1 MPVYPLVFKRI
12 EMKNILNYKKVLAGC
27 VAACL
32 TITACNDDFVSTKPL
47 DQVSEADVW
56 PDEGLTT
63 AFVSDIYGGLGNG
76 GFDEQ
81 MLASL
86 TDEAIFTHP
95 GRGITTIT
103 ESRSQPGDIGWV
115 NNTLAW
121 QNMYQR
127 IRSAN
132 IAIENL
138 ENPKFNNPS
147 LANRLLGESKFL
159 RAYYHHQ
166 LLRYFGG
173 IPIVD
178 RAYRLGEEDYKI
190 ERASWEASVNF
201 IVKDLDDAANLLQG
215 APSVRGRASEV
226 AALALKARVLT
237 YAASDLHD
245 QAKASA
251 KVSSLSGFSNPE
263 LLVYTSGTQ
272 AARWQAAKAAAKA
285 VVDYPGIG
293 YKFDLDAPVSAEEGT
308 ANNINIALTR
318 SGGEAEILFG
328 RYFINSKRENGGRIG
343 LYNGPNGYHNWAGN
357 TPTQNFVDKFTM
369 ADGTPFSW
377 NNPAHASAP
386 YSNRDPRFYAIV
398 LFDGAG
404 WKPRTAD
411 VAGSDPFNQ
420 IQTGTYEVGTGGGN
434 VTRHFGLDTRNGGVE
449 NWNGTYTGYYMRKFI
464 DDNPAI
470 VAQTDW
476 QEIPFPFLRYTEAVL
491 NYIESCIELGEE
503 AEALKWLNKIRFRAG
518 MPEISASGAALVEH
532 YRNER
537 LIELSFEEH
546 RYHDARRWLIPQ
558 NTLGEKVKYINII
571 GQLKPGKSVS
581 LYRYD
586 PESYTYDYDPLELDP
601 GKENR
606 AWLDKMYYLPI
617 HRDEMN
623 RNNKLI
629 QNPGYAN

>member
-1 MPVYPLVFKRI
+1 MKKIISLKR
-12 EMKNILNYKKVLAGC
+12 VLPFALS
-27 VAACL
+27 ACL
-32 TITACNDDFVSTKPL
+32 SMTACNDDFVSTKPL

-56 PDEGLTT
+56 TDEGLTA
-63 AFVSDIYGGLGNG
+63 AFVIDIYSGLGNG

-95 GRGITTIT
+95 GRGITTVT

-121 QNMYQR
+121 PDMYRR
-127 IRSAN
+127 IRATN

-138 ENPKFNNPS
+138 ETPQFNNPT
-147 LANRLLGESKFL
+147 LAGRLLGEAKFL

-178 RAYRLGEEDYKI
+178 RAYKLGEADYTI
-190 ERASWEASVNF
+190 ERSSWEEGINF
-201 IVKDLDDAANLLQG
+201 VVKDLDDAANLLKG
-215 APSVRGRASEV
+215 TAVVKGRASEV

-245 QAKASA
+245 QAKAQA
-251 KVSSLSGFSNPE
+251 KSTTLSGFSKPE
-263 LLVYTSGTQ
+263 ILVYTSGTQ
-272 AARWQAAKAAAKA
+272 AARWQLAKAAAKA

-293 YKFDLDAPVSAEEGT
+293 YAFDLTEPATAAEGT
-308 ANNINIALTR
+308 ENNIRIALAR
-318 SGGEAEILFG
+318 SGGDAEILFG

-357 TPTQNFVDKFTM
+357 TPTQNFVDRFEM

-377 NNPAHASAP
+377 NNPAHSTAP
-386 YSNRDPRFYAIV
+386 YQNRDPRFYGIV
-398 LFDGAG
+398 LYDGAG

-420 IQTGTYEVGTGGGN
+420 IQTGVYEVGTGGGT

-449 NWNGTYTGYYMRKFI
+449 NWNGTYTGYYIRKFI
-464 DDNPAI
+464 DDNPSI
-470 VAQTDW
+470 VAQVDW
-476 QEIPFPFLRYTEAVL
+476 QQIPFPFLRYTEAVL
-491 NYIESCIELGEE
+491 NYVEACIELGEE
-503 AEALKWLNKIRFRAG
+503 AEAIAWLNKIRFRAG
-518 MPEISASGAALVEH
+518 MPEVTATGQALIDV

-537 LIELSFEEH
+537 LIELAFEEH
-546 RYHDARRWLIPQ
+546 RYHDARRWMIPQ
-558 NTLGEKVKYINII
+558 NTIAEKVKYISIV
-571 GQLKPGKSVS
+571 GKLKPGKTVA
-581 LYRYD
+581 LYHYD
-586 PESYTYDYDPLELDP
+586 PESFTYDYDPLELDP

-606 AWLDKMYYLPI
+606 AWDDKMYYLPI
-617 HRDEMN
+617 HRDEIN
-623 RNNKLI
+623 RNKMLE
-629 QNPGYAN
+629 QNPGYN

>member
-1 MPVYPLVFKRI
+1 M
-12 EMKNILNYKKVLAGC
+12 NTILNYKKLVAG
-27 VAACL
+27 ALSACFML
-32 TITACNDDFVSTKPL
+32 TACNDDFVSTKPL

-63 AFVSDIYGGLGNG
+63 AFVIDIYSGLGNG

-95 GRGITTIT
+95 GRNITTIT

-115 NNTLAW
+115 NNTLNW
-121 QNMYQR
+121 PDMYRR
-127 IRSAN
+127 IRATN

-138 ENPKFNNPS
+138 EEPKFNNPG
-147 LANRLLGESKFL
+147 LAARLLGEAKFL

-166 LLRYFGG
+166 LLRYHGG

-178 RAYRLGEEDYKI
+178 KAYKLGDADYTI
-190 ERASWEASVNF
+190 ERSSFEAGVNF
-201 IVKDLDDAANLLQG
+201 IVKDLDDAATALKG
-215 APSVRGRASEV
+215 VAVVKGRASEI

-245 QAKASA
+245 QAKATA
-251 KVSSLSGFSNPE
+251 KSKTLTGFSNPE
-263 LLVYTSGTQ
+263 LLVYTGGTQ
-272 AARWQAAKAAAKA
+272 ISRWQAAKAAAKA

-293 YKFDLDAPVSAEEGT
+293 YALNLVAPATAAEGT
-308 ANNINIALTR
+308 SNNINIALAR
-318 SGGEAEILFG
+318 SGGDAEILFG

-357 TPTQNFVDKFTM
+357 TPTQNFVDRFTM

-377 NNPAHASAP
+377 NNPAHATAP
-386 YSNRDPRFYAIV
+386 YTNRDPRFYGIV

-404 WKPRTAD
+404 WKPRTSD

-420 IQTGTYEVGTGGGN
+420 IQTGVYEVGTGGGT

-464 DDNPAI
+464 DDNPSI
-470 VAQTDW
+470 VAQADW
-476 QEIPFPFLRYTEAVL
+476 QQIPFPFLRYTEAVL
-491 NYIESCIELGEE
+491 NYIEACIELGEE
-503 AEALKWLNKIRFRAG
+503 AEAVTWLNKIRFRAG
-518 MPEISASGAALVEH
+518 MPAVTATGAALTDI

-546 RYHDARRWLIPQ
+546 RYHDARRWMIPTTTIAQ
-558 NTLGEKVKYINII
+558 KVQYISILGK
-571 GQLKPGKSVS
+571 LKPGKTVPI
-581 LYRYD
+581 YRYD
-586 PESYTYDYDPLELDP
+586 PDSFTYEYDPLDLDP

-606 AWLDKMYYLPI
+606 AWDDKMYYLPI

-623 RNNKLI
+623 RNKKLI
-629 QNPGYAN
+629 QNPGYN

>member
-1 MPVYPLVFKRI
+1 
-12 EMKNILNYKKVLAGC
+12 MKNLFNYKRFGA
-27 VAACL
+27 VALSACL
-32 TITACNDDFVSTKPL
+32 TLTACNDDFVSTKPL

-63 AFVSDIYGGLGNG
+63 AFVLDIYSGLGNG

-127 IRSAN
+127 IRATN

-138 ENPKFNNPS
+138 EAPKFNNPALS
-147 LANRLLGESKFL
+147 TRLLGEAKFL
-159 RAYYHHQ
+159 RAYFHHQ
-166 LLRYFGG
+166 LLRYYGG
-173 IPIVD
+173 IPLVD
-178 RAYRLGEEDYKI
+178 RAYKLGETDYTI
-190 ERASWEASVNF
+190 ERASFEEGVNF
-201 IVKDLDDAANLLQG
+201 IVSDLDQAAAALKG
-215 APSVRGRASEV
+215 VAVVKGRASEI

-245 QAKASA
+245 QAKATA
-251 KVSSLSGFSNPE
+251 KSTTLTGFANPE
-263 LLVYTSGTQ
+263 LLVYTGGTQ
-272 AARWQAAKAAAKA
+272 INRWEQAKAAAKA
-285 VVDYPGIG
+285 VIDYPGIG
-293 YKFDLDAPVSAEEGT
+293 YAFDLAAPVSPSEGT
-308 ANNINIALTR
+308 NNNINIALAR
-318 SGGEAEILFG
+318 SGGDSEILFG

-377 NNPAHASAP
+377 NNPAHAAAP
-386 YSNRDPRFYAIV
+386 YANRDPRFYGIV
-398 LFDGAG
+398 LYDGAG
-404 WKPRTAD
+404 WKPRTSD

-420 IQTGTYEVGTGGGN
+420 IQTGVYEVGTGGGT

-449 NWNGTYTGYYMRKFI
+449 NWNGTYTGYYLRKFI

-470 VAQTDW
+470 VAQADW
-476 QEIPFPFLRYTEAVL
+476 QQIPFPFLRYTEAVL
-491 NYIESCIELGEE
+491 NYIEACIELGQDTE
-503 AEALKWLNKIRFRAG
+503 AQNWLNKIRFRAG
-518 MPEISASGAALVEH
+518 MPAVVATGAALKDI

-546 RYHDARRWLIPQ
+546 RYHDTRRWMIPATTIAQ
-558 NTLGEKVKYINII
+558 KVQYISILGK
-571 GQLKPGKSVS
+571 LKPGKAVPI
-581 LYRYD
+581 YRYD
-586 PESYTYDYDPLELDP
+586 PDSYTYEYDPLELDP

-606 AWLDKMYYLPI
+606 AWDDKMYYLPV

-623 RNNKLI
+623 RNSKLI
-629 QNPGYAN
+629 QNPGYN

>member
-1 MPVYPLVFKRI
+1 
-12 EMKNILNYKKVLAGC
+12 MKNFVKYRYIVPGFLLVMLVL
-27 VAACL
+27 
-32 TITACNDDFVSTKPL
+32 TACNDDFVSTKPL

-63 AFVSDIYGGLGNG
+63 AFVTDIYGGLGNG

-103 ESRSQPGDIGWV
+103 ESRSTPGDPGWI
-115 NNTLAW
+115 NNTIAW
-121 QNMYQR
+121 ADMYRR

-132 IAIENL
+132 LAIENL
-138 ENPKFNNPS
+138 VEPKFNNPA
-147 LANRLLGESKFL
+147 LAARLLGEAKFL

-178 RAYRLGEEDYKI
+178 RAYKLGEENYLI
-190 ERASWEASVNF
+190 ERKSWEECVNF
-201 IVKDLDDAANLLQG
+201 LVKELDEAAALLKG
-215 APSVRGRASEV
+215 NPVVKGRASEL
-226 AALALKARVLT
+226 AALALKARILT

-245 QAKASA
+245 QAKATA
-251 KVSSLSGFSNPE
+251 KSTTLNGYSKPE
-263 LLVYTSGTQ
+263 LFVYTSGNQTT
-272 AARWQAAKAAAKA
+272 RWQAAKAAAKA
-285 VVDYPGIG
+285 VMDYPGYG
-293 YKFDLDAPVSAEEGT
+293 YKFDLTEPVSSEEGT
-308 ANNINIALTR
+308 ANNINMALAR
-318 SGGEAEILFG
+318 NGGESEIIFA

-369 ADGTPFSW
+369 IDGTPFSW
-377 NNPAHASAP
+377 DNPEHAKNP
-386 YSNRDPRFYAIV
+386 YQNRDPRFYGII
-398 LFDGAG
+398 LYDGAG

-420 IQTGTYEVGTGGGN
+420 IQTGTYEVGTGGGST
-434 VTRHFGLDTRNGGVE
+434 TRHFGLDTRNGGIE
-449 NWNGTYTGYYMRKFI
+449 NWNGTYTGYYLRKFI

-470 VAQTDW
+470 VAQSDW

-491 NYIESCIELGEE
+491 NYIEACLELGEE
-503 AEALKWLNKIRFRAG
+503 EEARTWLNKIRFRAG
-518 MPEISASGAALVEH
+518 MPAVTASGQELIEI

-537 LIELSFEEH
+537 LIELAFEEH
-546 RYHDARRWLIPQ
+546 RYHDARRWMIPE
-558 NTLGEKVKYINII
+558 NTLGQKVFYISIN
-571 GQLKPGKSVS
+571 GTLKPGKSVS
-581 LYRYD
+581 IYRYD
-586 PESYTYDYDPLELDP
+586 PESYDYDYTPLELDP

-623 RNNKLI
+623 RNDELV
-629 QNPGYAN
+629 QNPGYD